1 MKNQETQTL
10 ITRIIELE
18 SEITTAVIR
27 GHKPYHGDSFDE
39 KRKELSILRCVVFGY
54 ESEFCKIKKGSHGTP

>member
-1 MKNQETQTL
+1 MKKQETEIL
-10 ITRIIELE
+10 ITRIVELE
-18 SEITTAVIR
+18 TEITSSIIK
-27 GHKPYHGDSFDE
+27 GHKPYHGDCFDE